1 MKTILKRLTLA
12 IIALCFMSC
21 SKGKIT
27 QDDLALIN
35 GYWEIDKVET
45 PKNQSKQYNVNST
58 IDFFQLDTTN
68 KGFRKKLVPD
78 FSGKYKGN
86 NHKISIEIKQADEKF
101 ILINA
106 SKNIKDT
113 WEEEIIA
120 IDTATL
126 VIKNERNII
135 YHYKKHEK
143 FNFE

>member
-1 MKTILKRLTLA
+1 MKKTLKQFSLA
-12 IIALCFMSC
+12 IVALCFVAC
-21 SKGKIT
+21 SKNKIS
-27 QDDLALIN
+27 QEDLALIN

-45 PKNQSKQYNVNST
+45 PKNQSKQYNVNTT
-58 IDFFQLDTTN
+58 IDFFQLDNAN

-86 NHKISIEIKQADEKF
+86 NHKISIEIKQNDEKF
-101 ILINA
+101 VLINT
-106 SKNIKDT
+106 SKNIKDK

-126 VIKNERNII
+126 VIKNDRNII
-135 YHYKKHEK
+135 YYYKKHEK